1 MKRLLALYP
10 RAWRQ
15 RYGDEFLALLEAER
29 PAARLVLD
37 VVVGALD
44 AWLRPQV
51 GRAAAPASAGGARR
65 GSGHDVLDKFTR
77 RSRNVLQSA
86 ADEADTL
93 RNDFI
98 GTEHL
103 LLGLLHEP
111 NGFAIAVLRSLAVEP
126 ATVREAVEA
135 RLGIG
140 TGGRH
145 HERSLTPRAKKAI
158 HLSVEEAQRLRHPYV
173 GTEHILL
180 GLMRE
185 GEGIAA
191 TVLTELTR
199 VDLTELRRRV
209 VRALN
214 DR

>member
-1 MKRLLALYP
+1 VP
-10 RAWRQ
+10 
-15 RYGDEFLALLEAER
+15 
-29 PAARLVLD
+29 
-37 VVVGALD
+37 
-44 AWLRPQV
+44 
-51 GRAAAPASAGGARR
+51 
-65 GSGHDVLDKFTR
+65 
-77 RSRNVLQSA
+77 
-86 ADEADTL
+86 
-93 RNDFI
+93 
-98 GTEHL
+98 
-103 LLGLLHEP
+103 P
-111 NGFAIAVLRSLAVEP
+111 NGLAIAVLRSLAVEP

-145 HERSLTPRAKKAI
+145 RERGLTPRAKKAI
-158 HLSVEEAQRLRHPYV
+158 YLSVEEAQRLRHPYV